1 MKRFRS
7 IKADDF
13 VINVSYEE
21 LLKLGSDK
29 YTVKLKSFPNGINQI
44 RIVPEQVD
52 FLIEQVSSFPMLIKV
67 GITGGIGSGKSVVSR
82 LLEIMGIPVYIA
94 DTEAKRITCTDTVI
108 RRELC
113 ALVGQEVFQGGEL
126 NRTLLAEYMFGYP
139 EHVKE
144 VNAIIH
150 PRVKDDFRQWT
161 VRFGNNG
168 LVGMESAILIE
179 SGFREEVD
187 FLVMVYAPLEVRVER
202 AMKRDCSSRELVL
215 KRIEAQMSD
224 EAKREQADFV
234 IVNDNETPL
243 IPQVLELISLL
254 SKNNHYLCDA
264 KNN

>member
-1 MKRFRS
+1 
-7 IKADDF
+7 
-13 VINVSYEE
+13 
-21 LLKLGSDK
+21 
-29 YTVKLKSFPNGINQI
+29 
-44 RIVPEQVD
+44 
-52 FLIEQVSSFPMLIKV
+52 MLIKV

-82 LLEIMGIPVYIA
+82 LLEIMGIPVYIS

-168 LVGMESAILIE
+168 LVGMESAIL
-179 SGFREEVD
+179 
-187 FLVMVYAPLEVRVER
+187 VMVYAPLEVRVER

-254 SKNNHYLCDA
+254 SKNNHYLCSA

>member
-1 MKRFRS
+1 
-7 IKADDF
+7 
-13 VINVSYEE
+13 
-21 LLKLGSDK
+21 
-29 YTVKLKSFPNGINQI
+29 
-44 RIVPEQVD
+44 
-52 FLIEQVSSFPMLIKV
+52 MLIKV

-82 LLEIMGIPVYIA
+82 LLEIMGIPVYVS

-187 FLVMVYAPLEVRVER
+187 FLVMVYAP
-202 AMKRDCSSRELVL
+202 
-215 KRIEAQMSD
+215 
-224 EAKREQADFV
+224 
-234 IVNDNETPL
+234 
-243 IPQVLELISLL
+243 
-254 SKNNHYLCDA
+254 
-264 KNN
+264 